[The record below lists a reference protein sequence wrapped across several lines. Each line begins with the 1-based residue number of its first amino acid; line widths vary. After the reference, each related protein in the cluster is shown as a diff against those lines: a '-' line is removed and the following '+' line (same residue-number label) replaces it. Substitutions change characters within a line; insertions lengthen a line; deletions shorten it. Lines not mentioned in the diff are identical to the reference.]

1 MSDTE
6 KVCEKI
12 RTAVTDSEDRSRY
25 EQVKALL
32 LDSSRYGK
40 KHSIEEAANFLRVLG
55 NPCSDRKIIHVA
67 GTNGKGSVCAYL
79 ESVLRTA
86 GYRTGMFT
94 SPHLVTMRERI
105 RINGEMIGRADFVR
119 YFNTVE
125 RQLQTDSPEER
136 SYRPAFFEMLFF
148 MALLCFEE
156 NDINVILLET
166 GLGGRLDVTN
176 CVSRKELCIITEI
189 GLDHTEYLGNT
200 IAKIAGEKAG
210 ILRQGVPVVFADH
223 NREASAVIAKKAG
236 QLACPVFSV
245 SNCDVRK
252 LEFHR
257 KFIDFSFNTR
267 YYGYIKCLLKTC
279 ASYQTENAALAL
291 RALDVLGDRLPVSEK
306 ALAFGMARAH
316 WQGRMDE
323 VVPDVFIDGAHNED
337 GILAFLDTVRRDG
350 CRGRRLLLFSAVRE
364 KQYREIAGLIR
375 NEELF
380 DRIYLTKMQNTR
392 SLSRQELQEAFG
404 APKKG
409 VVCGFDSTGE
419 ALQAMMGSRRPG
431 DKAYIAG
438 SLYLAGEVID
448 DIKRNRYD

>member
-1 MSDTE
+1 MSELD
-6 KVCEKI
+6 KMSKI
-12 RTAVTDSEDRSRY
+12 AFIY
-25 EQVKALL
+25 PGQGAQKA
-32 LDSSRYGK
+32 
-40 KHSIEEAANFLRVLG
+40 
-55 NPCSDRKIIHVA
+55 
-67 GTNGKGSVCAYL
+67 
-79 ESVLRTA
+79 
-86 GYRTGMFT
+86 GM
-94 SPHLVTMRERI
+94 
-105 RINGEMIGRADFVR
+105 GADFYENSASAR
-119 YFNTVE
+119 E
-125 RQLQTDSPEER
+125 I
-136 SYRPAFFEMLFF
+136 FEKASKVLDLDMK
-148 MALLCFEE
+148 ALCFEE

-252 LEFHR
+252 LEFHK

-375 NEELF
+375 NE
-380 DRIYLTKMQNTR
+380 
-392 SLSRQELQEAFG
+392 
-404 APKKG
+404 
-409 VVCGFDSTGE
+409 
-419 ALQAMMGSRRPG
+419 
-431 DKAYIAG
+431 
-438 SLYLAGEVID
+438 
-448 DIKRNRYD
+448 